1 MVSTK
6 NALFYLM
13 TVLFVAALSGGI
25 ALLVVQGKDGG
36 PGLEILLPTPTP
48 PPVLKVHVSGA
59 VARPGVYTMVEGD
72 RVEEALAAAGGITG
86 SGNLSCL
93 NLAQRVVD
101 EARYQVPAQDEPCPT
116 APASPPSRDAEGRI
130 DLNTATAQRRPRP

>member
-1 MVSTK
+1 MISTK

-48 PPVLKVHVSGA
+48 
-59 VARPGVYTMVEGD
+59 ARAESA
-72 RVEEALAAAGGITG
+72 R
-86 SGNLSCL
+86 
-93 NLAQRVVD
+93 QR
-101 EARYQVPAQDEPCPT
+101 RRSPA
-116 APASPPSRDAEGRI
+116 GRI
-130 DLNTATAQRRPRP
+130 HHG